1 METNWC
7 GWYSISSYAGQL
19 AEHLPQR
26 MHFLGFTPEM
36 RVTVSIMI
44 LVVHASSSPQPSA
57 SASSSVK

>member
-1 METNWC
+1 MPLELKSSSIRPFSTMETNWC

-36 RVTVSIMI
+36 RVTVSIMF
-44 LVVHASSSPQPSA
+44 
-57 SASSSVK
+57 